1 MRPQRGLW
9 VGWREARLPVL
20 LVCDHLVEMVFAHF
34 LIGLFFVFLLLSCM
48 YSLYILDINAI

>member
-1 MRPQRGLW
+1 M
-9 VGWREARLPVL
+9 GWREARLPVL